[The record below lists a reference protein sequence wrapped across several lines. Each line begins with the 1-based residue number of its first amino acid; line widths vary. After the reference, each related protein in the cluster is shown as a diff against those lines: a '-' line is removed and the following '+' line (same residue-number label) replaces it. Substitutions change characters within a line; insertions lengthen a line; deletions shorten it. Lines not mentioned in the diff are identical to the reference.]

1 MVGMSNADKWEA
13 VGHPVVKKLHAAL
26 SKQEAYIL
34 ATNSNT
40 NRSGNLQSH
49 PQLLRAV
56 ELEDLLVKKINV
68 WVGEK
73 KSRDFI
79 NDPTA
84 MAEYLRVASCLE
96 AAIGSHDDANK
107 SFWQKDVVAPV
118 SAKSI
123 LEQLFQPS
131 WMSLPQAVGASSPGG
146 HSKDEKKHKK
156 HKKEKKSKKSKKSS
170 KKDGGGSDGDNA
182 ATGSSSAR
190 FHPYANNP
198 IGNVT
203 RALMQNLDS

>member
-1 MVGMSNADKWEA
+1 MANAEKWEA
-13 VGHPVVKKLHAAL
+13 VGHPVVRQLHDAL
-26 SKQEAYIL
+26 CNQEAHIL
-34 ATNSNT
+34 ATNSNS
-40 NRSGNLQSH
+40 NRSGNLLSH

-73 KSRDFI
+73 KGRDFI
-79 NDPTA
+79 NDPAA
-84 MAEYLRVASCLE
+84 MAEYTKVASLLR
-96 AAIGSHDDANK
+96 AAIESTDDANK
-107 SFWQKDVVAPV
+107 SFWQKDVVAPAP
-118 SAKSI
+118 AKGI

-131 WMSLPQAVGASSPGG
+131 WMSLPQAVSASSPGG

-170 KKDGGGSDGDNA
+170 KKDDDDGGDASGA
-182 ATGSSSAR
+182 AR

-203 RALMQNLDS
+203 RALMQNMDT